1 MTLADLIDSFRM
13 HAKYKDGMSITRA
26 PAEPLP
32 RGRAVVVGGGP
43 KFEPVAPLKDYVP
56 EWKRKK
62 MADDLK
68 LKEYADRL
76 QDSPLTQGLT
86 TYTNY

>member
-1 MTLADLIDSFRM
+1 MTLAELIDSFRM
-13 HAKYKDGMSITRA
+13 HAKYKDGMKV
-26 PAEPLP
+26 PYVPPEPLP
-32 RGRAVVVGGGP
+32 HGRAMVVGGGP

-68 LKEYADRL
+68 LQQYTDQL

>member
-1 MTLADLIDSFRM
+1 MTIAELLDYFQM
-13 HAKYKDGMSITRA
+13 HPKYKDGMSITRA

-32 RGRAVVVGGGP
+32 HGRAVVVVGGP

-68 LKEYADRL
+68 LQQYTDQLR
-76 QDSPLTQGLT
+76 DSPLSAGLT
-86 TYTNY
+86 NYTNR